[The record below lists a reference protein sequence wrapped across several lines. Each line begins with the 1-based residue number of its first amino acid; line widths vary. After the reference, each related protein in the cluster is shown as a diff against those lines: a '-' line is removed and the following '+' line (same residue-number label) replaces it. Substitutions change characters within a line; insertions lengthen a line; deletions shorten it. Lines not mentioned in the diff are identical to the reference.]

1 MLLCCVLCRGGGG
14 ACYASLRRKLQEEIS
29 LIEEFEHNLTLN
41 VETLDNEISQTM
53 AQLLEAEEQ
62 YRYKDTIRT
71 YIITT
76 YYALCP

>member
-1 MLLCCVLCRGGGG
+1 MLCVVSGGGG

-76 YYALCP
+76 YYAFCP